1 MGRGRREKGGRWTSH
16 EKKKNILNNKNR
28 KPPFDVTL
36 IVRKDVGICAMLISP
51 KGGEVI
57 RILIRIKGKKSY
69 FNNVGIYLTKSKLN
83 LIQIIATKS
92 YFN

>member
-1 MGRGRREKGGRWTSH
+1 
-16 EKKKNILNNKNR
+16 LNNKNR

-57 RILIRIKGKKSY
+57 RILIRIKGK
-69 FNNVGIYLTKSKLN
+69 NHILTMWVF
-83 LIQIIATKS
+83 I
-92 YFN
+92 